1 MKQGIDNQP
10 VGKVQWVDRNELNA
24 NDYNPNFVAPPELE
38 LLKTSIIEDGKEISY
53 SYHRKVLTPDM
64 DISSE
69 SDEIKALAGA
79 IWTDA
84 VKKAWL
90 HKLKANE
97 E

>member
-1 MKQGIDNQP
+1 MAITK
-10 VGKVQWVDRNELNA
+10 ELKD
-24 NDYNPNFVAPPELE
+24 DYEVRGEYKHISVRT
-38 LLKTSIIEDGKEISY
+38 KTSIMEDGKELSF

-84 VKKAWL
+84 IKKAWSD
-90 HKLKANE
+90 KLEADKD
-97 E
+97 